1 MNNFDHFFTKYF
13 YKNLRSN
20 LTYWLTEKLTC
31 SRRLSCCSQLYS
43 HFEQMQKAAIQRSVE
58 GADQVQR
65 VLGRNR
71 IFQALILA
79 KDFAVNRWFSGH
91 RMQLQK
97 G

>member
-1 MNNFDHFFTKYF
+1 MAGIITQAPG
-13 YKNLRSN
+13 L
-20 LTYWLTEKLTC
+20 LTEKLTC
-31 SRRLSCCSQLYS
+31 PRRLNCDSQLYNCS
-43 HFEQMQKAAIQRSVE
+43 EQMQKAAIQRSVE

-79 KDFAVNRWFSGH
+79 KDFGVNRWFSGH